1 MGKKI
6 LTINLGTTSTRVS
19 LYDGEN
25 MLAKKDLYHP
35 DSELKAFTQAQH
47 VERRSAMVIEW
58 MGEYGVKPE
67 TLDAIAMR
75 IATLPKPVLGGTFL
89 VEGALKADVSSR
101 YAPDK
106 PLSHGTDITVAM
118 ADVVCAGRNIPYYV
132 VEPANQNNMI
142 DEARITGLPL
152 IQRTTTFHALNQKS
166 VAHVQAEKL
175 GKKYRDCNFVVAHL
189 GGGISVSAHQ
199 HGRVIDTNNCGGD
212 EGAFSG
218 NRTGTLPALQLVQL
232 CFSGKYKF
240 EEIIGMLVWKGGVS
254 AYLGTSD
261 MREVEARVDAG
272 DEQAALMFRTVAY
285 RTAKEIG
292 ALCAA
297 MDGELDGIILTG
309 GMSHSKKMCEMIT
322 KKVGGFAPVSIYPG
336 ERESEALAEGAL
348 RIINHEEELAVYPG

>member
-6 LTINLGTTSTRVS
+6 LTINLGTTSTRLS
-19 LYDGEN
+19 LYDGAE
-25 MLAKKDLYHP
+25 MMAKKDLYHP
-35 DSELKAFTQAQH
+35 DDELKAFTQKEH
-47 VERRSAMVIEW
+47 VVNRGRMVIDW
-58 MGEYGVKPE
+58 MAECNVTAKDLG
-67 TLDAIAMR
+67 AIALR
-75 IATLPKPVLGGTFL
+75 IATLPKPILGGIFL
-89 VEGALKADVSSR
+89 VEGALRADITKR

-106 PLSHGTDITVAM
+106 SLSHGTDITVAL
-118 ADVVCAGRNIPYYV
+118 ADMICDGLNIPYYA

-142 DEARITGLPL
+142 EEARITGLPL

-166 VAHVQAEKL
+166 VAHMQAGKL
-175 GKKYRDCNFVVAHL
+175 GKTYKECNFVIAHL

-199 HGRVIDTNNCGGD
+199 RGRVIDTNNCGGD

-261 MREVEARVDAG
+261 MREVEARIKSG
-272 DEQAALMFRTVAY
+272 DEQAALLFRTVAY
-285 RTAKEIG
+285 RISKEIG

-297 MDGELDGIILTG
+297 MDGEVDAILLTG
-309 GMSHSKKMCEMIT
+309 GMSNSQRMCDMIIS
-322 KKVGGFAPVSIYPG
+322 KVGRFAPVSIYAG

-348 RIINHEEELAVYPG
+348 RIMNHEEELASYPG